1 MTAGKSIDR
10 KAGGMKARKAA
21 LLLVT
26 LVALLFAAPAYGAD
40 YDTTLIITNP
50 GAGDPFYPFVKDG
63 YRDTISAYLRETAV
77 NIYDEQPYCDLPKV
91 PPLELAVVV
100 LDSADQVVRHLD
112 GKRSSW
118 KPQPHYG
125 GDLENE
131 ILLQWDGRDD
141 AGNLVPQ
148 NAWYRFQTTATPQCT
163 VFDEWGNE
171 FPGGVGDTEITTSA
185 AFKAATKLVPKTA
198 KQRRWGTDPSALGH
212 SDHCRA
218 FIYTEILYLNATY
231 LRCNGGAYAFARYGF
246 HIPRSAYDIKWGAST
261 GKEAYKPY
269 YWQKF
274 AKRPQ
279 ANKVVVTF
287 RAGGY
292 IQYYITK
299 VWITY
304 SYMGWI

>member
-1 MTAGKSIDR
+1 MR
-10 KAGGMKARKAA
+10 ARNAA
-21 LLLVT
+21 LLIVVILGT
-26 LVALLFAAPAYGAD
+26 LLLAAPANGAD
-40 YDTTLIITNP
+40 YDTTLTITNP

-171 FPGGVGDTEITTSA
+171 FPGGVGDTETLTSTAFTTATKTVIKTASKSRSGGNPSSKGSSRRCYVAVYEVLNVTDLYCYGGTSA
-185 AFKAATKLVPKTA
+185 
-198 KQRRWGTDPSALGH
+198 
-212 SDHCRA
+212 
-218 FIYTEILYLNATY
+218 NATY
-231 LRCNGGAYAFARYGF
+231 LFKVPPTAF
-246 HIPRSAYDIKWGAST
+246 DITYNIKGS
-261 GKEAYKPY
+261 GSYSGPYSFKPI
-269 YWQKF
+269 
-274 AKRPQ
+274 AKRPR
-279 ANKVVVTF
+279 NDKVVIGI
-287 RAGGY
+287 RIGGY
-292 IQYYITK
+292 IKYHIHAAK
-299 VWITY
+299 ISY
-304 SYMGWI
+304 SYKQRF